1 MNKVCVVLLTYNEA
15 ENLPKLVRALEEELQ
30 KENFRIAIVDDN
42 SPDGT
47 TEIAKKLNELYR
59 NIQSS

>member
-1 MNKVCVVLLTYNEA
+1 MSKVCVEIPAHNEA
-15 ENLPKLVRALEEELQ
+15 ENLPKLVGALEEELQ
-30 KENFRIAIVDDN
+30 KGNFRIVIVDDN

-59 NIQSS
+59 NIHLS